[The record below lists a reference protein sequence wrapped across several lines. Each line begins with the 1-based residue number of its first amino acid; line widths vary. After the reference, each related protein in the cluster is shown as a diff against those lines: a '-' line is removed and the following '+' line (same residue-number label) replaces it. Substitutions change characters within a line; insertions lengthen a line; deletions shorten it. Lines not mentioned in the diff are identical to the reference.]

1 MINFRGGKLKWNEI
15 YVEVVFFRNYNY
27 TLLYCII
34 FCRFIAVCRQQLG
47 ANCRLPTAMKNT
59 AKRPV

>member
-27 TLLYCII
+27 AFYTIS
-34 FCRFIAVCRQQLG
+34 FFAVS
-47 ANCRLPTAMKNT
+47 LPFADGK
-59 AKRPV
+59 